1 MHANAISSVRCSES
15 RVAEPQ
21 PDNVVPLAQPSRGF
35 DFVEGFLDLTDGIS
49 SPEVYRLWAGISCVA
64 AALERRVWIE
74 TSQGVMFPNLY
85 VMLVGA
91 PGVGKD
97 RPMNYIEKLFD
108 DVPALH
114 TAPNSM
120 TAASMLDDFEHV
132 HRTVVRDGK
141 LVAEYHSMLVL
152 ANEFAVFCPGYELDF
167 LGRLN
172 YIYDNP
178 RRLRVSRK
186 YISKET
192 GKKEINL
199 GHPQLNILAGAQ
211 PGLLATLLPEEAW
224 SSGTMSR
231 MIMIY
236 ASSGPTVDLFGQR
249 IESDELY
256 LALRSKVSE
265 LSRAWGRMWW
275 EKDAARA
282 LNDWHMSGGTPR
294 PTHSKLTYYCNRRT
308 TLHAPKL
315 AMISAASRSNEL
327 RVTSIDVDRAIAWL
341 VQAESLMPDI
351 FREMV
356 GKSDG
361 EVIRELHFFM
371 WRIYTREKKAL
382 HESRLINFLK
392 DRVPHEKILRIIE
405 IAERANIISRGA
417 GTALYVPKPTA
428 DHGFAE

>member
-1 MHANAISSVRCSES
+1 MADAQGETAQIIEL
-15 RVAEPQ
+15 
-21 PDNVVPLAQPSRGF
+21 PLARGF
-35 DFVEGFLDLTDGIS
+35 DFVEGFLDLTDGIAA
-49 SPEVYRLWAGISCVA
+49 PEVYRLWAAISCVA
-64 AALERRVWIE
+64 AAMERRVWIE
-74 TSQGVMFPNLY
+74 TSQGSMYPNLY

-97 RPMNYIEKLFD
+97 RPMNYVEKIFD
-108 DVPALH
+108 DVPSLRM
-114 TAPNSM
+114 APHSM
-120 TAASMLDDFEHV
+120 TAASMLDDFDTV
-132 HRTVVRDGK
+132 HRTVVREGK
-141 LVAEYHSMLVL
+141 LVAEYHSMMVL

-178 RRLRVSRK
+178 RRLRVTRK
-186 YISKET
+186 YL
-192 GKKEINL
+192 KKEVNIT
-199 GHPQLNILAGAQ
+199 HPQLNILAGAQ
-211 PGLLATLLPEEAW
+211 PGLLATMLPEEAW

-236 ASSGPTVDLFGQR
+236 AAQGPKVDIFGTRTESVDL
-249 IESDELY
+249 Y
-256 LALRSKVSE
+256 AALRAKVTE
-265 LSRAWGRMWW
+265 LSKLYGRMWW
-275 EKDAARA
+275 EKDAART
-282 LNDWHMSGGTPR
+282 LNDWHMSNGPPT

-315 AMISAASRSNEL
+315 AMVSAASRGNEL
-327 RVTSIDVDRAIAWL
+327 RITRIDVERAIAWL

-361 EVIRELHFFM
+361 EVLRELHFFM
-371 WRIYTREKKAL
+371 WRIWQRDKKPI

-392 DRVPHEKILRIIE
+392 DRVPHEKILRLIE

-417 GTALYVPKPTA
+417 GTTLYVPKPHTE
-428 DHGFAE
+428 HGLAE